1 MTDTLKVFRR
11 EGIESLRQ
19 LLSKYD
25 EVVLA
30 YLFGSIAEEGFS
42 AHDIDLALKLKTKRH
57 FWHHVHLN

>member
-42 AHDIDLALKLKTKRH
+42 THDIDLALKLKTKRQ